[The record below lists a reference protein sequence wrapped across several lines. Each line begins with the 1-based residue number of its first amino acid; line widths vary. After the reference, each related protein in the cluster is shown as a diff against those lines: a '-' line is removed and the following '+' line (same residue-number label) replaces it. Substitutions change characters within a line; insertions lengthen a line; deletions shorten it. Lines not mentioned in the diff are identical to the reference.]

1 VNAATGLGHRWARV
15 ARARGALRALLALA
29 LALPAGQADAQ
40 RGGGGRDRERV
51 NLDELPPNVPYDG
64 RYIFV
69 RIQYDMSAFGGGRGI
84 GRGGAPWAHDYPR
97 GERHFTTMLDE
108 LSTVSVRKDASLVL
122 TLDDPELTKYPI
134 AYMAEAGCWQPS
146 EAEVLGMRNYLMK
159 GGFFI
164 FDDFQGPHWFNFASQ
179 LQRVL
184 PEHKLIRL
192 DVKHPI
198 FDSFY
203 RIETLETSA
212 PVYGAQPEYYGIFEG
227 NDPTKRLMVIV
238 NYNQDLSE
246 YWEWS
251 DMGYVPIELSNEA
264 YKLGINYIVY
274 ALSR

>member
-1 VNAATGLGHRWARV
+1 MTAALGGVLRAATLV
-15 ARARGALRALLALA
+15 AALAAALLAMS
-29 LALPAGQADAQ
+29 PAPSGAQ
-40 RGGGGRDRERV
+40 GRGRDRERV
-51 NLDELPPNVPYDG
+51 DLDALPENVPYDG
-64 RYIFV
+64 RLIFV
-69 RIQYDMSAFGGGRGI
+69 RIRYDMSAFGGSRGF

-97 GERHFTTMLDE
+97 GERHFMTMLDE

-122 TLDDPELTKYPI
+122 TLDDPELFKYPV
-134 AYMAEAGCWQPS
+134 AYMAEPGFWQPS
-146 EAEVLGMRNYLMK
+146 EAEAKGMREYLAK

-164 FDDFQGPHWFNFASQ
+164 FDDFQGQHWFNFEAQ
-179 LQRVL
+179 LRRVL
-184 PEHKLIRL
+184 PEHRLVRL
-192 DVKHPI
+192 DTSHPI

-203 RIETLETSA
+203 RIATLEQSD

-246 YWEWS
+246 YWEYS
-251 DMGYVPIELSNEA
+251 DVGFFPIELSNEA